1 MGAKKKYSYD
11 IEAQDIDFRRRVSLR
26 SLTNMILMTAGRNA
40 TENGFG
46 LLELQEEHYTWVLS
60 RLVVDMERFPTE
72 QDSFSVETWI
82 EHVGTAFTTRN
93 FRMRDGAGA
102 VIGHAKSL
110 WAVIDMR
117 TRRSVPLDTI
127 PTMQQFIVNES
138 VPVDEPGRIANVEGA
153 AANSFTVKYS
163 EIDVN
168 GHVNS
173 LNYVQWL
180 SDCFS
185 LDFYQEHYIRRFEI
199 NFLKE
204 ITYGDSGEVHRQMIA
219 PDDYLFQVETKE
231 KGVACRARIVFFPR

>member
-1 MGAKKKYSYD
+1 
-11 IEAQDIDFRRRVSLR
+11 
-26 SLTNMILMTAGRNA
+26 
-40 TENGFG
+40 
-46 LLELQEEHYTWVLS
+46 
-60 RLVVDMERFPTE
+60 
-72 QDSFSVETWI
+72 
-82 EHVGTAFTTRN
+82 
-93 FRMRDGAGA
+93 
-102 VIGHAKSL
+102 
-110 WAVIDMR
+110 
-117 TRRSVPLDTI
+117 
-127 PTMQQFIVNES
+127 MQQFIVNES